1 MKLKVCILP
10 FLTMALFTS
19 CSPAQ
24 SEYSNKNTSS
34 EYEINANLL
43 ISWDDCLN
51 QKESHYLVFFYSK
64 SCQHCH
70 QIMGDVLSFSESN
83 IVYGALILQTSLD
96 GEKWVTINTTVNI
109 TDNKTFGKDQINNV
123 QLSNDIDKTIGASKT
138 DELFIVGTPT
148 LLEIEDGYVKANVPG
163 KEDCLSLLNELRL
176 NNI

>member
-1 MKLKVCILP
+1 MKLKMCILP

-83 IVYGALILQTSLD
+83 IVKTYFLD
-96 GEKWVTINTTVNI
+96 T
-109 TDNKTFGKDQINNV
+109 KDPNNNV
-123 QLSNDIDKTIGASKT
+123 QLSNDIDKTIGVSKT

>member
-10 FLTMALFTS
+10 FLTMALFAS

-83 IVYGALILQTSLD
+83 IVKTYFLD
-96 GEKWVTINTTVNI
+96 T
-109 TDNKTFGKDQINNV
+109 KDPNNNV
-123 QLSNDIDKTIGASKT
+123 QLSNDIDKTIGVSKT

>member
-43 ISWDDCLN
+43 ISWDDCLS
-51 QKESHYLVFFYSK
+51 QKENHYLVFFYSK

-70 QIMGDVLSFSESN
+70 QIMGDVLSFCESN
-83 IVYGALILQTSLD
+83 IVKTYFLD
-96 GEKWVTINTTVNI
+96 T
-109 TDNKTFGKDQINNV
+109 KDPDNNV
-123 QLSNDIDKTIGASKT
+123 QLSNDIDKTIGVSKT
-138 DELFIVGTPT
+138 DELFTVGTPT
-148 LLEIEDGYVKANVPG
+148 LLEIEDGFVKANVPG

>member
-43 ISWDDCLN
+43 ISWDDCLS
-51 QKESHYLVFFYSK
+51 QKETHYLVFFYSK

-70 QIMGDVLSFSESN
+70 QIMGDVLSFGESN
-83 IVYGALILQTSLD
+83 IVKTYFLD
-96 GEKWVTINTTVNI
+96 T
-109 TDNKTFGKDQINNV
+109 KDPNNNV
-123 QLSNDIDKTIGASKT
+123 QLSNDIDKTIGVSKT

-148 LLEIEDGYVKANVPG
+148 LLEIEDGFVKANVPG

>member
-43 ISWDDCLN
+43 ISWDNCLS
-51 QKESHYLVFFYSK
+51 QKENHYLVFFYSK

-83 IVYGALILQTSLD
+83 IVKTYFLD
-96 GEKWVTINTTVNI
+96 TKNPN
-109 TDNKTFGKDQINNV
+109 NNV
-123 QLSNDIDKTIGASKT
+123 QLSNDIDKTIGVSKT

>member
-1 MKLKVCILP
+1 MKLKMCILP

-43 ISWDDCLN
+43 ISWDDCLS
-51 QKESHYLVFFYSK
+51 QKENHYLVFFYSK

-83 IVYGALILQTSLD
+83 IVKTYFLD
-96 GEKWVTINTTVNI
+96 T
-109 TDNKTFGKDQINNV
+109 KDPNNNV
-123 QLSNDIDKTIGASKT
+123 QLSNDIDKTIGVSKT

>member
-1 MKLKVCILP
+1 
-10 FLTMALFTS
+10 MALFAS

-43 ISWDDCLN
+43 ISWDDCLS
-51 QKESHYLVFFYSK
+51 QKENHYLVFFYSK

-83 IVYGALILQTSLD
+83 IVKTYFLD
-96 GEKWVTINTTVNI
+96 T
-109 TDNKTFGKDQINNV
+109 KDPNNNV